1 MMNSSRQLPVA
12 SRQWPVISS
21 RWDIYDGLSLKEKSS
36 FNREKMNGSA
46 ALSTGNWRLATESG
60 VILIALLWVL
70 VALSVIALSF
80 SRESFVEVAAARNT
94 QSLETAYFIARA
106 GIVSTIYHLMEKR
119 RKPSVQQAELQET
132 PDPIELG
139 IVTGNFGGGSY
150 RVEIQDESGK
160 ININTISE
168 EQLRL
173 LIEASGINKQDGDII
188 VDSVLD
194 WRDGDDLY
202 RLNGAEDDY
211 YQSLDLPYNA
221 RNGRIET
228 VEELLLIRGI
238 TPDYF
243 YGHPER
249 TPDGSV
255 IFKYGLSRCFTVYA
269 TRTLNRINVNYA
281 PLPVLLS
288 IPGMPLQAAT
298 MICERR
304 LTKPFKN
311 LAEVTRE
318 IPVPLGANV
327 LTRLSVEQTG
337 VFTLTASARS
347 KNSKARRII
356 RTVVTLDR
364 GNNAEYKTLYW
375 NENVPYYEGMTP

>member
-1 MMNSSRQLPVA
+1 MIVDSRQSAVG
-12 SRQWPVISS
+12 SKFSVM
-21 RWDIYDGLSLKEKSS
+21 EKSTS
-36 FNREKMNGSA
+36 HQSLTNANT
-46 ALSTGNWRLATESG
+46 ALRTADRKLQTERG
-60 VILIALLWVL
+60 VILIALLWIL

-119 RKPSVQQAELQET
+119 LKPSVQQAELQET

-160 ININTISE
+160 ININAVSE

-173 LIEASGINKQDGDII
+173 LIEAIGINKNDADII
-188 VDSVLD
+188 ADSILD

-211 YQSLDLPYNA
+211 YQSLDPPYNA
-221 RNGRIET
+221 RNGSIET

-255 IFKYGLSRCFTVYA
+255 IYKYGLSRCFTVYS
-269 TRTLNRINVNYA
+269 TRGFNRVNVNYA
-281 PLPVLLS
+281 SLPVLLS

-304 LTKPFKN
+304 LSKPFKN

-337 VFTLTASARS
+337 VFTLTASGRS

-364 GNNAEYKTLYW
+364 RNRAEYKTLYW